1 MGNLFLILITIVIYT
16 AEIMEGG
23 GGPGKEAHEASLK
36 QTKSYPNGMDTV
48 A

>member
-1 MGNLFLILITIVIYT
+1 MGNPFLILITIVIYT
-16 AEIMEGG
+16 AEIMEG